1 MTKAAIF
8 VGERRWNLRLKD
20 GLDIRLPEQ
29 DVGNALAMLSRL
41 DKEDKLFS
49 RDIVAVDMRLPDR
62 LVVQLSDDAA
72 KAREDQFKDKKKK
85 KAGDR
90 RMTGLD
96 RTQTPKT
103 RPMPHKR
110 GGLVA
115 CLDIGTSK
123 IACMIARLRPS
134 APSEA
139 LRGRT
144 HAVEL
149 IGYSQIQSRGMKA
162 GAVIDL
168 AECEQAVR
176 QAVGLAEKM
185 AKVRVESV
193 LLSVSGGR
201 LSGQLVEA
209 AADIRG
215 GAVTPAD
222 VSRVTSTGM
231 RHATGEGRT
240 VLHALPVGYTLD
252 GVKGIRDPRGMVAHQ
267 FGVDM
272 NVVTCDA
279 TVARNLMLAVE
290 RCHLNVEAMAAS
302 PYVAGLS
309 VLTDDE
315 ADLGAAVVEM
325 GAGTTTI
332 AVYSGGRFVHAA
344 GFAVGG
350 QHITMDLARGL
361 SATIAD
367 AERIKTLYGT
377 VLTGGS
383 DSRELMSVPTAGDE
397 QDLPQIVSR
406 ATIANIV
413 KHRAEEVFE
422 MVRDKLK
429 DSPFA
434 SEPNGRVVLSRRRL
448 AAHRP
453 RRTRHTDSRP
463 ARAGR
468 TSARFRPA
476 AQRGEERRVRGA
488 GRAPGLPAICS
499 SRTCR
504 TAAYAAAGQDR
515 DGRLFRKGRTM
526 ATRGLL
532 MNRFRNLR
540 TFTNS
545 RGRRPGRTH
554 ARVIE
559 RQT

>member
-1 MTKAAIF
+1 
-8 VGERRWNLRLKD
+8 
-20 GLDIRLPEQ
+20 
-29 DVGNALAMLSRL
+29 
-41 DKEDKLFS
+41 
-49 RDIVAVDMRLPDR
+49 
-62 LVVQLSDDAA
+62 
-72 KAREDQFKDKKKK
+72 
-85 KAGDR
+85 
-90 RMTGLD
+90 
-96 RTQTPKT
+96 
-103 RPMPHKR
+103 
-110 GGLVA
+110 
-115 CLDIGTSK
+115 
-123 IACMIARLRPS
+123 MIARLKPS
-134 APSEA
+134 PPSDA

-168 AECEQAVR
+168 GECEQAVR
-176 QAVGLAEKM
+176 QAVALAEKM

-215 GAVTPAD
+215 GAVTQAD

-252 GVKGIRDPRGMVAHQ
+252 GVKGIRDPRGMVARQ

-272 NVVTCDA
+272 NVVTADA
-279 TVARNLMLAVE
+279 TVARNLMLVVE

-332 AVYSGGRFVHAA
+332 AIYSGGRFVHAS
-344 GFAVGG
+344 GFSVGG
-350 QHITMDLARGL
+350 QHVTMDLARGL
-361 SATIAD
+361 SACIAD

-383 DSRELMSVPTAGDE
+383 DARELMSVPTAGDHE
-397 QDLPQIVSR
+397 RDVPQIVSR

-413 KHRAEEVFE
+413 KHRVEEIFE
-422 MVRDKLK
+422 MVRDRLK

-434 SEPNGRVVLSRRRL
+434 AEPKARVVLSGGASQLTGVPEL
-448 AAHRP
+448 ASQILNRP
-453 RRTRHTDSRP
+453 VRIGRP
-463 ARAGR
+463 LG
-468 TSARFRPA
+468 F
-476 AQRGEERRVRGA
+476 
-488 GRAPGLPAICS
+488 
-499 SRTCR
+499 
-504 TAAYAAAGQDR
+504 
-515 DGRLFRKGRTM
+515 GRLPNEAKM
-526 ATRGLL
+526 ASFAAPTGLL
-532 MNRFRNLR
+532 VYPQYAHLEH
-540 TFTNS
+540 TE
-545 RGRRPGRTH
+545 P
-554 ARVIE
+554 
-559 RQT
+559 RQTRQLLKTGTDGYFGKVGRWLREGF